1 MKLLSRTEE
10 LLLLAIWRLQDN
22 AYTVTIQDQLQTVT
36 GKTWSFGALFVSLDR
51 PEKRGSLTSDLGEAT
66 PDRGGRRKRMYL
78 LTASGKQALLEIRRI
93 ETAMWAGLPDLTFS
107 GPST

>member
-22 AYTVTIQDQLQTVT
+22 AYTVTIQKQLQTVT

-51 PEKRGSLTSDLGEAT
+51 LVQRGYLTSDLGEAT
-66 PDRGGRRKRMYL
+66 PDRGGRRRRMYL
-78 LTASGKQALLEIRRI
+78 LTAAGKQALLEIRRI
-93 ETAMWAGLPDLTFS
+93 ETAMWTGLPDLIFS